1 MSEALAPSVLA
12 MKTGFHCLSRAWGVE
27 HHTGS
32 RMPGPHFRRGSGE
45 RRGEGKV
52 KKIGSIFRIHSKNCF
67 RFNLSHVDNTQNSPV
82 SLSASRLLA

>member
-1 MSEALAPSVLA
+1 MLNIILVQGCLDLISE
-12 MKTGFHCLSRAWGVE
+12 GG
-27 HHTGS
+27 G
-32 RMPGPHFRRGSGE
+32 GE

-52 KKIGSIFRIHSKNCF
+52 KKIGSIFKIHSKNCF